1 MSPCWRSATDLWR
14 RIRLEFVVELPL
26 LRERWK
32 TILLG
37 AVFQY
42 VHAMATQLAH
52 RMHRPM
58 MQPLHDVGFDLLPEL
73 GKSNEWVSELIFT
86 SLFVSFVLWTFSPFV
101 FAKKRFYTAVLFSRL
116 LTALVVCQTLRIL
129 SFTVTQLP
137 ASNYHC
143 REGEATAIR
152 EMPDHWWGHVTVDVK
167 RQATHGCGDL
177 IFSSHTTFALM
188 GALTYHEYG
197 THLATKVIVWVAV
210 AVLSVL
216 IVASRKHYSVDVLIA
231 WYVVPLVFWTLHRRW
246 TTKRNTNDGVLLGD
260 TVYLGS
266 NIESAAELQDIVIEG
281 DGQQSSLLKG
291 DADGHGVKGHAS
303 SCSPNKVGTVIGI
316 IANGFS
322 GLQHNGASAHSA
334 NGLQNGFMPQGLMA
348 SMLQGKGGSGAGT
361 PPGTPPNGRSGSI
374 SSSADDGG
382 SIRKSSPLSS
392 MRPRASAVADAY
404 SGKDTYQPMLRDE
417 DGEWGTRGILDSR
430 SSSVNASQGNQTCS
444 MPSSICH
451 IS

>member
-1 MSPCWRSATDLWR
+1 MSPCWRAATESWR

-58 MQPLHDVGFDLLPEL
+58 LQPLHDVGFDLLPEL

-101 FAKKRFYTAVLFSRL
+101 FAKKRFYTAVLYSRL

-152 EMPDHWWGHVTVDVK
+152 EMPDHWWGHVAVDVK

-246 TTKRNTNDGVLLGD
+246 TTKRNTNDGVILGD
-260 TVYLGS
+260 AAYLG
-266 NIESAAELQDIVIEG
+266 NIESAAELQDVVIEG
-281 DGQQSSLLKG
+281 IGQQSSLLKG
-291 DADGHGVKGHAS
+291 DPDSKGSHGVKGHAS
-303 SCSPNKVGTVIGI
+303 NSSPNKVGTVIGI
-316 IANGFS
+316 IANGFT
-322 GLQHNGASAHSA
+322 GATAHSA
-334 NGLQNGFMPQGLMA
+334 TGLQNGYMPQGLLA
-348 SMLQGKGGSGAGT
+348 GMLQGKAGT
-361 PPGTPPNGRSGSI
+361 GVGSPPGTPPNGRSGSI
-374 SSSADDGG
+374 GSSADDGG
-382 SIRKSSPLSS
+382 SIRKGSPLSS
-392 MRPRASAVADAY
+392 MRPRPSAATDAY
-404 SGKDTYQPMLRDE
+404 AGKDTFQPMLRDE
-417 DGEWGTRGILDSR
+417 DGEWSTRGMLDSR
-430 SSSVNASQGNQTCS
+430 SSSVNATQNNQSCS
-444 MPSSICH
+444 TPSSLCH

>member
-1 MSPCWRSATDLWR
+1 MSPCGRAALHLWR

-58 MQPLHDVGFDLLPEL
+58 AQPLHDVGFDLLPEL

-101 FAKKRFYTAVLFSRL
+101 FPKKRFYTAVLYSRI

-143 REGEATAIR
+143 REGQVTAIR
-152 EMPDHWWGHVTVDVK
+152 EMPEHWWGHVAVDLQ

-177 IFSSHTTFALM
+177 IFSSHTTFALV
-188 GALTYHEYG
+188 GALTYTEFG
-197 THLATKVIVWVAV
+197 THNATKVITWLAV

-231 WYVVPLVFWTLHRRW
+231 WYVVPLVFWTLSRRW
-246 TTKRNTNDGVLLGD
+246 TTKRNVTDGVLLGEGA
-260 TVYLGS
+260 YLVNS
-266 NIESAAELQDIVIEG
+266 ESAAELQVRT
-281 DGQQSSLLKG
+281 LRTLPLKLT
-291 DADGHGVKGHAS
+291 S
-303 SCSPNKVGTVIGI
+303 WMC
-316 IANGFS
+316 
-322 GLQHNGASAHSA
+322 
-334 NGLQNGFMPQGLMA
+334 
-348 SMLQGKGGSGAGT
+348 
-361 PPGTPPNGRSGSI
+361 
-374 SSSADDGG
+374 
-382 SIRKSSPLSS
+382 
-392 MRPRASAVADAY
+392 
-404 SGKDTYQPMLRDE
+404 DTHI
-417 DGEWGTRGILDSR
+417 WIL
-430 SSSVNASQGNQTCS
+430 
-444 MPSSICH
+444 
-451 IS
+451 